1 MDKLPDQV
9 LYYLHDAERI
19 FLAMLTHRW
28 MEQTCRL
35 WEDQVGCVWL
45 ILVRSRQ
52 MKGKAES
59 F

>member
-9 LYYLHDAERI
+9 LYYLCDAEQI

-35 WEDQVGCVWL
+35 WEDQDWLCVAYPDEEQANE
-45 ILVRSRQ
+45 RE
-52 MKGKAES
+52 G
-59 F
+59 